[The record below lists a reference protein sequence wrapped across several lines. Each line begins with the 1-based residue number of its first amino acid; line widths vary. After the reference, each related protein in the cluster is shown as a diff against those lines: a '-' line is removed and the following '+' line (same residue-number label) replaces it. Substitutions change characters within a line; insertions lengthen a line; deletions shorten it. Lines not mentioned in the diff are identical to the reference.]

1 MINDYI
7 MSVVVHNT
15 EGWVLDAGSLIDR
28 GCSRC
33 VRFKD
38 HKKTFVRCYFKK
50 QCFSLCK
57 SYGSVN
63 SSSVAN
69 GGNTDMLQKTV
80 KLPKVKLAPEQGMF
94 SGTIPYL
101 QYLDIIF
108 KTYSCD

>member
-1 MINDYI
+1 MDSLLLFSEIRPSCQISTVINEFI

-38 HKKTFVRCYFKK
+38 NKQTSVRCNFKK
-50 QCFSLCK
+50 QCFSLSK
-57 SYGSVN
+57 SYSSVN
-63 SSSVAN
+63 SSAVAN

-80 KLPKVKLAPEQGMF
+80 KLPKVKLAP
-94 SGTIPYL
+94 
-101 QYLDIIF
+101 
-108 KTYSCD
+108 